1 MVPAI
6 KGLMG
11 EDRKGQT
18 ENHELWG
25 RYFHNENSLFFQHLY
40 LATLP
45 SFLLKSSSV
54 TGVLNYPLATQGL
67 DSFCCFL
74 SFPHNLSFLLD
85 HSNWHSNTSK
95 IASVLNQPPHTMILW
110 SSLPTAQLFASC
122 HCGNANQPFLF
133 SLPQLSFYL
142 QPTSIGLTCSA

>member
-1 MVPAI
+1 
-6 KGLMG
+6 MG

-18 ENHELWG
+18 ENHEPWG
-25 RYFHNENSLFFQHLY
+25 RSFHNENSLFFQHLY

-54 TGVLNYPLATQGL
+54 TGVQPSSCYPRTWLFRAK
-67 DSFCCFL
+67 L

-85 HSNWHSNTSK
+85 HSNWHSNMSK
-95 IASVLNQPPHTMILW
+95 LASVLKPTSPHHNPMILP
-110 SSLPTAQLFASC
+110 LPTAQLFASC
-122 HCGNANQPFLF
+122 HCGNANQSFLF

-142 QPTSIGLTCSA
+142 LKPTSIGLTCSA